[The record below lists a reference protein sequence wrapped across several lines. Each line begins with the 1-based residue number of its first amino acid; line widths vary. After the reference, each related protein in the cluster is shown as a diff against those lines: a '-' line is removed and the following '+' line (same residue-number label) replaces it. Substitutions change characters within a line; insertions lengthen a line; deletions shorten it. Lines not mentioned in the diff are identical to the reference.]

1 MYAAPVWLTALTFS
15 PDTKLNIIVV
25 FAGKTKLAVDTLAT
39 GLAPNCIKLA
49 CKLPMIKIL
58 FDVIAVDVLTVVVRS
73 V

>member
-1 MYAAPVWLTALTFS
+1 M
-15 PDTKLNIIVV
+15 
-25 FAGKTKLAVDTLAT
+25 FAGRIKLDVDMLAV

-58 FDVIAVDVLTVVVRS
+58 FDVIAVYVAAVVVRS